1 MVQVRPDV
9 FSGMKI
15 GSSRLV
21 SSVRR
26 SLIFLFLVMIL
37 LSPAAQENLT
47 SETHRPDAGVALLAR
62 GPFTAKGLPFISTN
76 VISYRGGVYLFDKGE
91 VTIFFPDREVL
102 LSDAWANAS
111 CPMTG
116 ALLHEGDVGRTYL
129 LDTAEGET
137 FFLFRDCDEKLECSF
152 MRTFLTRFAYFSS
165 VSRDPGRLELP
176 AVVDFGG

>member
-1 MVQVRPDV
+1 MVSVDMDV
-9 FSGMKI
+9 GSGRTTETL
-15 GSSRLV
+15 GLV
-21 SSVRR
+21 CLFRR
-26 SLIFLFLVMIL
+26 GLMFLFLVMIL

-47 SETHRPDAGVALLAR
+47 PEAHRPEAGVALLAR

-76 VISYRGGVYLFDKGE
+76 VISYRGGIYLFDKGE

-111 CPMTG
+111 CPMAG

-129 LDTAEGET
+129 LDTAEGQT

-165 VSRDPGRLELP
+165 VSRDPGRLQLP